1 VHNQGVRRDNQ
12 ESVNLTARLRE
23 GEKPVGILAA
33 EINMASGIIA
43 AYSTSGNIYIWPRL
57 RELFRDG
64 SDGQVSLTPL
74 KVISGIVP
82 GGNHLTNL
90 VVLWSPNGK

>member
-1 VHNQGVRRDNQ
+1 MNNQGVRRDNQ
-12 ESVNLTARLRE
+12 EFINLTSRLRE

-33 EINMASGIIA
+33 EINLSTGIIA
-43 AYSTSGNIYIWPRL
+43 AYSTSGNIYIWSRL
-57 RELFRDG
+57 RDIFREGADG
-64 SDGQVSLTPL
+64 TVNLNPL

-82 GGNHLTNL
+82 GLNNLTNL